1 MNTKVLSL
9 LSVFML
15 IFSLVVFF
23 NRNVE
28 GFDGPAADSYDCGA
42 LQIPSK
48 CRLIHSFWKDYQ
60 SNSKGSYKSAMDDIV
75 KCSNDSDDVAA
86 SAKIKALLQV
96 LNIQNA
102 TEKYSQYTCNQWNLL
117 LNKSASPNETEL
129 IGKVNTL
136 EGELLNL
143 IKKGESISDAN
154 LTDEITTD
162 EAKDFLKEYCDNSTT
177 NSTYASAD
185 VIKALWCKLSCG
197 RPEKELV
204 DLNAPDY

>member
-28 GFDGPAADSYDCGA
+28 GFDGPAADSYDCRA

-102 TEKYSQYTCNQWNLL
+102 TENYSQYTCNTWRSLL
-117 LNKSASPNETEL
+117 DPANNATDPEL
-129 IGKVNTL
+129 RDKVDLL
-136 EGELLNL
+136 ENELLTL
-143 IKKGESISDAN
+143 ITLDESISDAN
-154 LTDEITTD
+154 LTDEINID
-162 EAKDFLKEYCDNSTT
+162 EAKAYLQAYCANST
-177 NSTYASAD
+177 NSKYASAD

>member
-15 IFSLVVFF
+15 FFSLVVFF

-28 GFDGPAADSYDCGA
+28 GFDPVADSYNCIGQ
-42 LQIPSK
+42 QIPSK

-154 LTDEITTD
+154 LTDEINTG
-162 EAKDFLKEYCDNSTT
+162 EAKDFLKEYCANST
-177 NSTYASAD
+177 NSTYSSAD

-197 RPEKELV
+197 RPDNELE